1 MWVAKINLKHDC
13 ILGNRCEKFKVT
25 LQSVAFS
32 AFKEGNATITSS
44 MHHISG
50 EEANI
55 QNFLKDLEKDKDVI
69 KVEKKKDMF
78 FLLEKAESKAV
89 TFFTPKII
97 FIKPVVITPTGYE
110 RWEIGSWEK
119 DEIVKFINKVE
130 RKMSHFE
137 ILKLENISLDTVF
150 FPKLMPALT
159 SKQKRAVDL
168 AIENGYYITPRK
180 TNLRKLARIMG
191 VSLAT
196 FEQHIRAAENKL
208 IPDILTY
215 SK

>member
-1 MWVAKINLKHDC
+1 
-13 ILGNRCEKFKVT
+13 
-25 LQSVAFS
+25 
-32 AFKEGNATITSS
+32 
-44 MHHISG
+44 
-50 EEANI
+50 
-55 QNFLKDLEKDKDVI
+55 
-69 KVEKKKDMF
+69 
-78 FLLEKAESKAV
+78 
-89 TFFTPKII
+89 
-97 FIKPVVITPTGYE
+97 
-110 RWEIGSWEK
+110 
-119 DEIVKFINKVE
+119 
-130 RKMSHFE
+130 MSHFE